1 MRERE
6 RECVRE
12 WQGESLTREGNEEK
26 KKTSFQHIFFILFL
40 FFSIFK
46 IFSSRAKSLQI
57 QTSEKKKLP
66 PRALFLMMMVVAGRE
81 ETVDTFDGDNS
92 DNDYDQLRREQ
103 FVENVFPSRKIARQM
118 REKLFLAL
126 RFVWSKFELYGWYF
140 LLALAVYVT
149 FKRQIRGF
157 FRKLSSVLVG
167 RRKKEKSFSAEEREK
182 LERARRKQEEAW
194 EKASRER
201 LTKKTNVDK
210 RIEAVEKKASRLGV
224 AKQRKGH
231 VLGRE

>member
-1 MRERE
+1 VCVSES
-6 RECVRE
+6 VRE
-12 WQGESLTREGNEEK
+12 SLQREGNEEK
-26 KKTSFQHIFFILFL
+26 KKHHFHIFFARF
-40 FFSIFK
+40 FFSK
-46 IFSSRAKSLQI
+46 IFSSSRKKS
-57 QTSEKKKLP
+57 SETKKLP
-66 PRALFLMMMVVAGRE
+66 PRALFLMMVVAGGE
-81 ETVDTFDGDNS
+81 ETVDAGVVEATPFDGDNS

-103 FVENVFPSRKIARQM
+103 FVENVFPSRKIAQQL

-157 FRKLSSVLVG
+157 FRKLWSALVG

>member
-1 MRERE
+1 M
-6 RECVRE
+6 
-12 WQGESLTREGNEEK
+12 K
-26 KKTSFQHIFFILFL
+26 KKRSIIFTFFSRDFFFLFL
-40 FFSIFK
+40 K
-46 IFSSRAKSLQI
+46 IFSSRKKS
-57 QTSEKKKLP
+57 SETKKLP
-66 PRALFLMMMVVAGRE
+66 PRALFLMMVVAGGE
-81 ETVDTFDGDNS
+81 ETVDAGVVEATPFDGDNS

-103 FVENVFPSRKIARQM
+103 FAENVFPSRKIAQQL

-157 FRKLSSVLVG
+157 FRKLWSALVG

>member
-1 MRERE
+1 MQFFERANKRFFE
-6 RECVRE
+6 PFFFC
-12 WQGESLTREGNEEK
+12 ESTL
-26 KKTSFQHIFFILFL
+26 LYL
-40 FFSIFK
+40 K
-46 IFSSRAKSLQI
+46 IFSSRAKRLQI

-81 ETVDTFDGDNS
+81 ETVDAGVVEATPFDGDNS

-103 FVENVFPSRKIARQM
+103 FVENVFPSRKIAQHL

-201 LTKKTNVDK
+201 LTKKTNVDR